1 MFSRFKK
8 GKTNNAG
15 LTLMEIIIA
24 VAIMAVLVGVI
35 TPILVKNV
43 NKSRRAKDLVTAER
57 ISTACYVGLATN
69 SDAFDKWEKWEGLK
83 TTVSATYNGTEEKYD
98 VYLVV
103 ANEDQLKTAK
113 IPNCFHGTVSEF
125 GKSNGTTG
133 FYGVLNSEMG
143 VSTKNHNNSL
153 VPQYKVKRSGKIPG
167 KNKNFSNVDTWRICK
182 RVDNGQLEV
191 WTADHNRYGGYPC
204 FRLWPNPDD
213 EYTKK

>member
-1 MFSRFKK
+1 MFSRLIK
-8 GKTNNAG
+8 GKNNNAG
-15 LTLMEIIIA
+15 LTLMEVIIA

-43 NKSRRAKDLVTAER
+43 NKSRRSRDLVTAER
-57 ISTACYVGLATN
+57 ISTACYVALATN
-69 SDAFDKWEKWEGLK
+69 SDAFDKWEKWEGLNTK
-83 TTVSATYNGTEEKYD
+83 VSATYNGVTETYN

-103 ANEDQLKTAK
+103 ANEDQLKSAN
-113 IPNCFHGTVSEF
+113 IPNCFHGTVKEF

-143 VSTKNHNNSL
+143 VSTTNHNSSL

-167 KNKNFSNVDTWRICK
+167 KDKNFSNVDTWRICK

>member
-1 MFSRFKK
+1 
-8 GKTNNAG
+8 
-15 LTLMEIIIA
+15 
-24 VAIMAVLVGVI
+24 MAVLVGVI

-57 ISTACYVGLATN
+57 ISTACYVALATN

-113 IPNCFHGTVSEF
+113 IP
-125 GKSNGTTG
+125 
-133 FYGVLNSEMG
+133 
-143 VSTKNHNNSL
+143 
-153 VPQYKVKRSGKIPG
+153 G
-167 KNKNFSNVDTWRICK
+167 KNINFSNVDTWRICK
-182 RVDNGQLEV
+182 RVDNGQPEV